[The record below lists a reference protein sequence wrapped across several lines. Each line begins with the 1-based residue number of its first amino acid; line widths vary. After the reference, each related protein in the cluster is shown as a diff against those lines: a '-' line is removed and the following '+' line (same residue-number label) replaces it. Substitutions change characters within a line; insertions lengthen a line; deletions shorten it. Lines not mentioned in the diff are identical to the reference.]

1 MALITVAEKNKL
13 YLKIKHELG
22 YPLRPF
28 EIVDDMM
35 DSYLELCIEDYSA
48 LLNQWLIK
56 QQWIGL
62 EGMNKETGDF
72 LAAFTTKS
80 NTYMESFTYAYS
92 RQVGM
97 GTNAPA
103 AYGWELK
110 RDFIVCSAHT
120 QHYLIPAGREVN
132 EVLWETPPAIDGGLV
147 DPFAMNAWSAGMMGM
162 SYLGRPAMYVQPTYS
177 TLLSAQDRRM
187 KQRVL
192 QSILTYRITGLASG
206 EKMLHLYPVPN
217 DRHEIANTWGKH
229 YTGRK
234 VWYWYYDTSGKTD
247 EERDKC
253 LEQNNDIV
261 KLPSDPPTSIL
272 QWSKMNSVAHQQIR
286 NFLIAKVKMV
296 IGGIRGFYSGELGV
310 TEKQLTMDYRHL
322 LDEGTKL
329 KEDTEKLV
337 LDQLEGLSQVN
348 LTKERADI
356 AQNVNIERGFQPPKF
371 PIIPI

>member
-13 YLKIKHELG
+13 YLKVKHELG

-28 EIVDDMM
+28 EITDEMM
-35 DSYLELCIEDYSA
+35 DSYLEMVVEDYSA
-48 LLNQWLIK
+48 LLNQWLIH

-62 EGMNKETGDF
+62 EGISKETGDF

-80 NTYMESFTYAYS
+80 NSYMESFTYAYS
-92 RQVGM
+92 RQVGL

-103 AYGWELK
+103 AFGWELK
-110 RDFIVCSAHT
+110 RDYIICSAHT
-120 QHYLIPAGREVN
+120 QHYIIPKGREVN
-132 EVLWETPPAIDGGLV
+132 EVLWETPPEIDGGLV
-147 DPFAMNAWSAGMMGM
+147 DPFALNAWSAGMMGM
-162 SYLGRPAMYVQPTYS
+162 SYLGRPALYVQPTYS

-192 QSILTYRITGLASG
+192 QSILTYRITGLATG

-229 YTGRK
+229 YSGRK
-234 VWYWYYDTSGKTD
+234 VWYWYYDTDGSVEGR
-247 EERDKC
+247 EKC
-253 LEQNNDIV
+253 LEENDDIV
-261 KLPSDPPTSIL
+261 KLPSDPPTKIL
-272 QWSKMNSVAHQQIR
+272 QWDKMNDVAHQQIR

-310 TEKQLTMDYRHL
+310 TDKQLTMDYRHL
-322 LDEGTKL
+322 LDEGTAL
-329 KEDTEKLV
+329 KEATEKIILE
-337 LDQLEGLSQVN
+337 QLEKMGQGF
-348 LTKERADI
+348 LTDERAKI
-356 AQNVNIERGFQPPKF
+356 AEAVNRERGYQPPMF

>member
-62 EGMNKETGDF
+62 EGMNKETGEF

-120 QHYLIPAGREVN
+120 GRCRRSSH
-132 EVLWETPPAIDGGLV
+132 P
-147 DPFAMNAWSAGMMGM
+147 MC
-162 SYLGRPAMYVQPTYS
+162 RR
-177 TLLSAQDRRM
+177 DRN
-187 KQRVL
+187 
-192 QSILTYRITGLASG
+192 
-206 EKMLHLYPVPN
+206 H
-217 DRHEIANTWGKH
+217 
-229 YTGRK
+229 
-234 VWYWYYDTSGKTD
+234 
-247 EERDKC
+247 
-253 LEQNNDIV
+253 
-261 KLPSDPPTSIL
+261 
-272 QWSKMNSVAHQQIR
+272 
-286 NFLIAKVKMV
+286 
-296 IGGIRGFYSGELGV
+296 
-310 TEKQLTMDYRHL
+310 
-322 LDEGTKL
+322 
-329 KEDTEKLV
+329 
-337 LDQLEGLSQVN
+337 
-348 LTKERADI
+348 
-356 AQNVNIERGFQPPKF
+356 
-371 PIIPI
+371 